1 MTQEQVETYL
11 KQRMRL
17 GLIQTIKENQ
27 KKRKRRASINRA
39 QLTAERDFKIVSFM
53 KDVVKNNE
61 LKDNLSSD
69 DSKTSRKKQKDKN
82 SRNTPNS
89 SLNDHESKK
98 LKRPRLSKYMSQ
110 DQRPIEN
117 N

>member
-1 MTQEQVETYL
+1 
-11 KQRMRL
+11 
-17 GLIQTIKENQ
+17 
-27 KKRKRRASINRA
+27 
-39 QLTAERDFKIVSFM
+39 M

-61 LKDNLSSD
+61 LNDNFSSD

-98 LKRPRLSKYMSQ
+98 LRRPRLSKYMSQ
-110 DQRPIEN
+110 DQRPVEN
-117 N
+117 NLD

>member
-1 MTQEQVETYL
+1 MSQEQVETYL

-61 LKDNLSSD
+61 LNDNFSSD

-98 LKRPRLSKYMSQ
+98 LRRPRLSKYMSQ